1 MNIFLVSDD
10 TYFLL
15 GMQNFTANLPSVGAV
30 TFFNVSKWDEKRNQ
44 LNPAPGDVV
53 LLNVSNI
60 NLRRRLI
67 RLPVMS
73 ACRLVIMV
81 RLNGMKPFV
90 CNAMFPQ
97 IIAWN
102 TQPKELISLLKRIL
116 RHAFN
121 RHEIPWQTREIFDLL
136 AKEYSLPDISDRMQM
151 SEKYIY
157 AVKRRLLHQFG
168 LGKCNSSVASIF
180 CHEILHMDKSTD
192 KLSTRIRLEI

>member
-15 GMQNFTANLPSVGAV
+15 GMQNFTANLPSVRAV
-30 TFFNVSKWDEKRNQ
+30 TFFNVSKWDGKRNQ
-44 LNPAPGDVV
+44 LNLAPGDIV

-73 ACRLVIMV
+73 TCRLVIMV
-81 RLNGMKPFV
+81 RLNGMKSFV
-90 CNAMFPQ
+90 CNAVFPQ

-102 TQPKELISLLKRIL
+102 TQPKELVSSLKCIL

-121 RHEIPWQTREIFDLL
+121 RHNIPWQTREIFDLL
-136 AKEYSLPDISDRMQM
+136 VKEYSLPDISARMQM

-168 LGKCNSSVASIF
+168 LGGCNSSVASIF
-180 CHEILHMDKSTD
+180 CHEILYTGKGVDKSD
-192 KLSTRIRLEI
+192 AGIKVNY